1 MNSHLPVGRLAERL
15 EALSREQVWLAI
27 VIVTAGIAFVD
38 RALPGVGFAPVYM
51 TVICAA
57 CWRLGP
63 RSGYFVAVV
72 AAFLAVVPSLEAAP
86 DASPALLAFRIG
98 VRIVMFMFIAATIT
112 SFRYSYDREL
122 FHAHQDRMTGT
133 LNKEVF
139 HRRSAKVI
147 EDAKH
152 TDQTLLLIIL
162 DLDDFKAVNSREG
175 HRAGDEGLRAFAK
188 GVSSIMRR
196 EDLVGR
202 IGGDEFAMLV
212 RVPSMAEGQAFALEL
227 HRRLSALLTSSPHPV
242 TCSMGALLVPP
253 DNARNASELMHAAD
267 LAMYRAKQTGKNAV
281 EIAKGGEPQP
291 SPLASRRSRRR
302 QSLA

>member
-1 MNSHLPVGRLAERL
+1 MGADQLAERL

-38 RALPGVGFAPVYM
+38 RAVPGVGFAPVYM

-72 AAFLAVVPSLEAAP
+72 AAFLAVAPSLEAGPAAP
-86 DASPALLAFRIG
+86 PALLATRIA
-98 VRIVMFMFIAATIT
+98 VRIVMFLFIAATIT
-112 SFRYSYDREL
+112 SYRYSYDREL

-152 TDQTLLLIIL
+152 TDQALLLIIL

-175 HRAGDEGLRAFAK
+175 HRAGDEVLRAFAK

-202 IGGDEFAMLV
+202 IGGDEFALLV
-212 RVPSMAEGQAFALEL
+212 RVPSMTEGQVFALDL
-227 HRRLSALLTSSPHPV
+227 HARLSALLASGLHPV

-267 LAMYRAKQTGKNAV
+267 LAMYRAKQTGKNAI
-281 EIAKGGEPQP
+281 EIAKSGEPQP
-291 SPLASRRSRRR
+291 SPRASRRSRHR

>member
-72 AAFLAVVPSLEAAP
+72 AAFLAVAPSLETAP
-86 DASPALLAFRIG
+86 AVPPALLAMRIT
-98 VRIVMFMFIAATIT
+98 VRIVMFLFIAATIT

-139 HRRSAKVI
+139 QRRSAKVI

-152 TDQTLLLIIL
+152 TDQVLLLIIL

-175 HRAGDEGLRAFAK
+175 HRAGDEVLRAFAK

-196 EDLVGR
+196 EDLIGR
-202 IGGDEFAMLV
+202 IGGDEFALLV
-212 RVPSMAEGQAFALEL
+212 RVPSMTEGQVFALEL
-227 HRRLSALLTSSPHPV
+227 HRRLSAVLTSSPHPV

-253 DNARNASELMHAAD
+253 EDARSASELMHAAD
-267 LAMYRAKQTGKNAV
+267 LAMYRAKQIGKNAI
-281 EIAKGGEPQP
+281 EIDRASEPP
-291 SPLASRRSRRR
+291 ATAPVSRRGRHR